1 MIRPILI
8 VDDEANHR
16 LMLRLHLQEAGY
28 RTAEAENGRAA
39 LELFDRETFAAIILD
54 LQMEIM
60 DGLTFLGALRRRG
73 VTTPVVVVTA
83 HSNVRTAVETMKLG
97 ATDFLSKPVDI
108 EELLRILRGLTA
120 TPAAA
125 AAPPPAPPYRFEGV
139 WSEKGLGQIL
149 DLLAMVAPTDASVL
163 VLGESG
169 TGKEL
174 VARSIHANSPRRQG
188 PFLAVSCAALTESL
202 IESELFGHEKGAF
215 TGAIAAKAGKFQ
227 LANGGTLFLDEI
239 GEMPLG
245 VQAKLLRAVQEK
257 TFERVG
263 GTRTLQ
269 ADVRI
274 VAATNRDLQQR
285 VAEGQFRE
293 DLFFRLNVF
302 PVRLPPLRERRE
314 EIPLLLRHFV
324 DKCGPAFNKRIK
336 GWSAGF
342 LGRLMV
348 YHFPGNIR
356 ELENLVERGIILTR
370 GEMLEESVL
379 PDLTVSVPTRDYRP
393 VDLRENE
400 RQAILAALEQTGGNK
415 SRAAELLG
423 ISRRALHYKINEYG
437 I

>member
-1 MIRPILI
+1 MKTILI
-8 VDDEANHR
+8 IDDEANHR

-39 LELFDRETFAAIILD
+39 LELLDRESFAAVLLD

-83 HSNVRTAVETMKLG
+83 HSSVRTAVETMKLG

-108 EELLRILRGLTA
+108 EELLRLVRGLTA
-120 TPAAA
+120 SPAPAAA
-125 AAPPPAPPYRFEGV
+125 KTASPPYRFEGV
-139 WSEKGLGQIL
+139 WSEQGLGRII

-163 VLGESG
+163 ILGESG

-174 VARSIHANSPRRQG
+174 VARSIHANSPRREG
-188 PFLAVSCAALTESL
+188 PFLAVNCAALSESL

-215 TGAIAAKAGKFQ
+215 TGAVAAKAGKFQ

-239 GEMPLG
+239 GELPMA

-285 VAEGQFRE
+285 VREGQFRE

-324 DKCGPAFNKRIK
+324 AKYGPAFNKRIK
-336 GWSAGF
+336 GWSSAF
-342 LGRLMV
+342 LSRLTA

-356 ELENLVERGIILTR
+356 ELENLVERSIILTR
-370 GEMLEESVL
+370 GEILEESVL
-379 PDLTVSVPTRDYRP
+379 PDLTAAAAPRP
-393 VDLRENE
+393 DSRPIDLRENE

-423 ISRRALHYKINEYG
+423 ISRRALHYKIKEYG
-437 I
+437 V